1 MLYVGTCGF
10 SYKDWIGPFYPRG
23 IKAAAMLPF
32 YAGRFSAVEID
43 STYYA
48 IPKPA
53 LFEGMVARTPTDFRF
68 TVKAPGSVTHLPS
81 GASADKADFDAF
93 SECVAPLARAGR
105 LGAVLV
111 QFPGAFRPSREAWH
125 RLRSIRD
132 RWLELPLVAEFRSG
146 DWQRDDA
153 LREVRDLGFGWCNVD
168 EPRLGPLM
176 HPSAETTSA
185 IGYVRFHGR
194 NAEKWWKQDRSPAER
209 YDYLYSVEQMT
220 EWLPLIARVE
230 SRTRD
235 TYVFFNNHRN
245 GQAGVNAWQ
254 MAELLGVRRQ
264 NPLPDENADRADLEL
279 PLD

>member
-10 SYKDWIGPFYPRG
+10 SYKDWIGPFYPPG

-53 LFEGMVARTPTDFRF
+53 LFEGMVARTPADFRF

-81 GASADKADFDAF
+81 GASADTADFDAF
-93 SECVAPLARAGR
+93 AECVAPLAGAGR

-132 RWLELPLVAEFRSG
+132 RWRELPLVAEFRSG
-146 DWQRDDA
+146 AWQRDDA

-176 HPSAETTSA
+176 RPGAETTSA
-185 IGYVRFHGR
+185 VGYVRFHGR

-209 YDYLYSVEQMT
+209 YDYLYSVEQLA
-220 EWLPLIARVE
+220 EWLPLIAQVE
-230 SRTRD
+230 ERARE

-245 GQAGVNAWQ
+245 GQAGINARQ
-254 MAELLGVRRQ
+254 MAALLGIRRSQ
-264 NPLPDENADRADLEL
+264 TQIEDENADELEL